1 MQRYNS
7 FGAYMR
13 KTFGTTVYKVNVDA
27 GFTCPN
33 RDGTLGFSGCI
44 YCNNDS
50 FRPTSCKPSLSVSG
64 QVRNGIAHTT
74 KRFKAAKFLVY
85 FQAYTNTYAPVDELE
100 KLYREALAA
109 PDVIGLAIGTR
120 PDAVDLPKIELLESL
135 ASKYFILVEY
145 GLQSM
150 HDKSLEFIQRGHDY
164 STFLRAVD
172 MTKGRGIHIGAH
184 LIAGFP
190 TETRSETL
198 AMAGELSHLPI
209 DFLKMHQLQIIKDT
223 PLALIYR
230 ESPFPVFGYD
240 EYLDFVV
247 DFLEQTSP
255 HIVFQRLFA
264 TAPDDILI
272 APEWGKNRHRILN
285 DIEKNLEKRNATQGR
300 AYIPKTAAARN

>member
-7 FGAYMR
+7 FGTYMR
-13 KTFGTTVYKVNVDA
+13 NTFGTTVYKVNVDA

-50 FRPTSCKPSLSVSG
+50 FRPNSCKPSLAVSE
-64 QVRNGIAHTT
+64 QVSNGIAHTK
-74 KRFKAAKFLVY
+74 KRFRAAKFLVY
-85 FQAYTNTYAPVDELE
+85 FQAYTNTYAPVDELYR
-100 KLYREALAA
+100 LYSEALAA

-120 PDAVDLPKIELLESL
+120 PDAVDRPKIELLESL
-135 ASKYFILVEY
+135 AKKYFILVEY

-150 HDKSLEFIQRGHDY
+150 YAKSLEFMQRGHDY
-164 STFLRAVD
+164 NAFLSALE
-172 MTKGRGIHIGAH
+172 MTRGRGIHIGVH

-190 TETRSETL
+190 TETRAETL
-198 AMAGELSHLPI
+198 AMADEMSQLPI
-209 DFLKMHQLQIIKDT
+209 GFLKMHQLQVIKNT
-223 PLALIYR
+223 PLAEIYR
-230 ESPFPVFGYD
+230 ERPFHVFSYR

-247 DFLEQTSP
+247 EFIERTSP

-272 APEWGKNRHRILN
+272 APEWGKSRHQILR
-285 DIEKNLEKRNATQGR
+285 DIEKHLDERDAAQGR
-300 AYIPKTAAARN
+300 VFTPRPEAVRD